1 MILLKNRAIIEIKGE
16 QVIEFLNNILTN
28 NIDKADEI
36 NAIYAALLGPQGKF
50 LFDIFIIKNGEN
62 SYLIDTN
69 DVDELYAKL
78 RMFKLRMKVD
88 INNLSNELGVFF
100 NIKPKDEFIS
110 FKDPRNENLGFR
122 IFAPIDTNQSDDF
135 ENYQKLRISL
145 NIPSP
150 AEDLIRDKDFAL
162 EARLD
167 EMGAIDFHK
176 GCYIG
181 QEMTSRMKRRG
192 TLKQKLQNFKYDGD
206 TLPFDC
212 PIMAENVEIG
222 RIRTNVKN
230 HGMALIR
237 LDRLKNAH
245 ENGAKMLADGKQI
258 YIEANKLLEG

>member
-1 MILLKNRAIIEIKGE
+1 MILLKNRGIIEIKGE
-16 QVIEFLNNILTN
+16 QVVEFLNNILTN
-28 NIDKADEI
+28 NIDKADDK

-62 SYLIDTN
+62 SYLLDAN
-69 DVDELYAKL
+69 DCDELYSKL

-88 INNLSNELGVFF
+88 IYNLSNELGVFF
-100 NIKPKDEFIS
+100 NNKPKDEFIS
-110 FKDPRNENLGFR
+110 FQDPRNKDLGFR
-122 IFAPIDTNQSDDF
+122 IFAPLDTNQNDNF

-192 TLKQKLQNFKYDGD
+192 TLKQNLQAFKYDGD
-206 TLPFDC
+206 EIPYDC
-212 PIMAENVEIG
+212 AIIADEIEIG
-222 RIRTNVKN
+222 RVRTNYKN
-230 HGMALIR
+230 CGMALIR
-237 LDRLKNAH
+237 LDRLKTATQ
-245 ENGAKMLADGKQI
+245 NGAKMLADGKQI